1 MVDQAEG
8 SQTDAQRGVQSTSA
22 NPAGFSGDD
31 LMTLIRQSVQSIL
44 RESQLPTPNPPA
56 PVVNATPPAILGRM
70 PEPATVAGLHIPLV
84 VPNAGASVL
93 ATDTMYLPPVSQI
106 SGASSAEVTAS
117 GLKKEQ
123 SLPFLL
129 SEGLPTIPYKIVKK
143 ITNGEF
149 VDMAELLRD
158 NIEAERRASMVEGQ
172 KKPKAAHTA
181 RREIPDLL
189 SWVQCFGTFIAIM
202 ASVYP
207 GKPVGIA
214 TLAAVVRAATA
225 YPNAGNRPR
234 IATVP
239 TWLSYTR
246 DLKAL
251 AECRTDARVNLPRAA
266 CIVSSPLRVAAWAE
280 ELKMFPDREFVNFLI
295 DGITVGFRIGYKR
308 KGDTLVSA
316 TRNMLSA
323 EVNPSVI
330 SEYLDKELRLG
341 RVVGPLPG
349 DTAVHVSRFGV
360 VPKSTLADALCW
372 IVTQHG
378 VRDVIHYLDDYLVV
392 GDPGSSEC
400 EVALNVSLQLCE
412 RLGVPIAEKK
422 LQRPT
427 TSLTFLGIELDT
439 VSMELRLPQ
448 EKLHHLKDLIQG
460 WKERK
465 SCSKRELQS
474 LIGHL
479 QHACK
484 VVRYGRSF
492 LHRMINLSTVA
503 KKPHHHT
510 RLSRSFRADLAWWS
524 VFLEAWNGISV
535 MNSRSTAAPSV
546 MLTSDASGSW
556 GCGAFCSTGEWFQFQ
571 WPPEWSGVNI
581 TAKELFPLVV
591 GCAIWGDRW
600 CGKVIRCLCDNAA
613 VVAIVKSGSSKDDM
627 VMHLVRTLFYFSA
640 KHDVCLSIEHIA
652 GSCNRAD
659 SLSRNS
665 IPLFNSQVPGPRLD
679 VRDLDK
685 AVALYFAKGL
695 ALSTQRSY
703 ESGYRRYVEFCHAFS
718 VLPTPVDEQK
728 LLPSD
733 SEYDAEV
740 HLGRGDLAMDDP
752 GSPSFIRVC
761 IKQSKTDPFC
771 QGAYLY
777 VGRTGTELC
786 PVAALLDY
794 LCVRGP
800 GEGPLFRFE
809 DGRPLTRLR
818 RVAAMRLAL
827 EKAGINQT
835 DYCSHSFRIRAAT
848 TAAENRIEDS
858 VIKTLGRWKS
868 AAYQQYVRIPTER
881 LVHLSAV
888 LATSTK

>member
-1 MVDQAEG
+1 MNRKAVCSIHFNGRVRGKLTDVCNDASGIRNERPKFLAMVDLSAPENHSVNDGISPESCSLTYTTVECAAELIMK
-8 SQTDAQRGVQSTSA
+8 RGRGALLAKIDIESA
-22 NPAGFSGDD
+22 YRN
-31 LMTLIRQSVQSIL
+31 V
-44 RESQLPTPNPPA
+44 
-56 PVVNATPPAILGRM
+56 PVHPEDRFLLGMRWK
-70 PEPATVAGLHIPLV
+70 GLLYI
-84 VPNAGASVL
+84 
-93 ATDTMYLPPVSQI
+93 DTC
-106 SGASSAEVTAS
+106 
-117 GLKKEQ
+117 
-123 SLPFLL
+123 LPF
-129 SEGLPTIPYKIVKK
+129 GLRSAPKI
-143 ITNGEF
+143 F
-149 VDMAELLRD
+149 
-158 NIEAERRASMVEGQ
+158 
-172 KKPKAAHTA
+172 TA
-181 RREIPDLL
+181 
-189 SWVQCFGTFIAIM
+189 
-202 ASVYP
+202 
-207 GKPVGIA
+207 
-214 TLAAVVRAATA
+214 
-225 YPNAGNRPR
+225 
-234 IATVP
+234 
-239 TWLSYTR
+239 
-246 DLKAL
+246 
-251 AECRTDARVNLPRAA
+251 
-266 CIVSSPLRVAAWAE
+266 
-280 ELKMFPDREFVNFLI
+280 
-295 DGITVGFRIGYKR
+295 
-308 KGDTLVSA
+308 
-316 TRNMLSA
+316 
-323 EVNPSVI
+323 
-330 SEYLDKELRLG
+330 
-341 RVVGPLPG
+341 
-349 DTAVHVSRFGV
+349 
-360 VPKSTLADALCW
+360 LADALCW

-427 TSLTFLGIELDT
+427 TSLSFLGIELDT

-492 LHRMINLSTVA
+492 LRRMINLSTVA

-665 IPLFNSQVPGPRLD
+665 IPCIVQFPGPRCS
-679 VRDLDK
+679 K
-685 AVALYFAKGL
+685 ESHANP
-695 ALSTQRSY
+695 SRSAAIDT
-703 ESGYRRYVEFCHAFS
+703 FPHCATAFS
-718 VLPTPVDEQK
+718 MQ
-728 LLPSD
+728 SC
-733 SEYDAEV
+733 AE
-740 HLGRGDLAMDDP
+740 
-752 GSPSFIRVC
+752 S
-761 IKQSKTDPFC
+761 
-771 QGAYLY
+771 
-777 VGRTGTELC
+777 
-786 PVAALLDY
+786 
-794 LCVRGP
+794 
-800 GEGPLFRFE
+800 
-809 DGRPLTRLR
+809 
-818 RVAAMRLAL
+818 
-827 EKAGINQT
+827 
-835 DYCSHSFRIRAAT
+835 
-848 TAAENRIEDS
+848 
-858 VIKTLGRWKS
+858 
-868 AAYQQYVRIPTER
+868 AYQPYADEY
-881 LVHLSAV
+881 H
-888 LATSTK
+888 

>member
-1 MVDQAEG
+1 
-8 SQTDAQRGVQSTSA
+8 
-22 NPAGFSGDD
+22 
-31 LMTLIRQSVQSIL
+31 
-44 RESQLPTPNPPA
+44 
-56 PVVNATPPAILGRM
+56 
-70 PEPATVAGLHIPLV
+70 
-84 VPNAGASVL
+84 
-93 ATDTMYLPPVSQI
+93 
-106 SGASSAEVTAS
+106 
-117 GLKKEQ
+117 
-123 SLPFLL
+123 
-129 SEGLPTIPYKIVKK
+129 
-143 ITNGEF
+143 
-149 VDMAELLRD
+149 
-158 NIEAERRASMVEGQ
+158 
-172 KKPKAAHTA
+172 
-181 RREIPDLL
+181 
-189 SWVQCFGTFIAIM
+189 
-202 ASVYP
+202 
-207 GKPVGIA
+207 
-214 TLAAVVRAATA
+214 
-225 YPNAGNRPR
+225 
-234 IATVP
+234 
-239 TWLSYTR
+239 
-246 DLKAL
+246 
-251 AECRTDARVNLPRAA
+251 
-266 CIVSSPLRVAAWAE
+266 
-280 ELKMFPDREFVNFLI
+280 MFPDREFVNFLI

-360 VPKSTLADALCW
+360 VPKSSQPGKWRLIVDLSAPENHSVNDGISPESCSLTYTTVECAAELIMKRGRGALLAKIDIESAYRNVPVHPEDRFLLGMRWKGLLYIDTCLPFGLRSAPKIFTALADALCW

-427 TSLTFLGIELDT
+427 TSLSFLGIELDT

-492 LHRMINLSTVA
+492 LRRMINLSTVA

-571 WPPEWSGVNI
+571 WPPEWSRVNI

-665 IPLFNSQVPGPRLD
+665 IPLFNSQVPGAARNPTPIPAEVLAIDTSPGPRLD

-728 LLPSD
+728 LCTFTSYLATLGLKHRTVKVYLSGIRFHQIKLGLHNPFLNNKMERHINKIEIGVVRVGWSGRHKNDMGRMLPWFFRFLRASEFTVPSD

-761 IKQSKTDPFC
+761 IKQSKTDPFR

-818 RVAAMRLAL
+818 LVAAMRLAL

-835 DYCSHSFRIRAAT
+835 DYCSHSFRIGAAT
-848 TAAENRIEDS
+848 TAAEKGIEDS